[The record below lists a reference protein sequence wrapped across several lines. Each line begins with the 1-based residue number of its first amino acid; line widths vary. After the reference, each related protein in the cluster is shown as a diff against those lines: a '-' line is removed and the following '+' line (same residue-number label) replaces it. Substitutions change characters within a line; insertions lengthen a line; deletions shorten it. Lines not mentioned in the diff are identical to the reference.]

1 MGCKNSRN
9 NTAAINCYELTTQQN
24 NISDLQKYYEGTAIS
39 NICCAI
45 IYDEARDL
53 GKLESSI
60 RQVIASQTALRL
72 RFSDTDPVRQYLSE
86 DEISID
92 IKYFS
97 DESDLEAF
105 ACKTAGEPM
114 QIYDSPM
121 CAFTLFNL
129 GTGFNSGTRF
139 SSGTGFSS
147 EARFSSGARSGIV
160 AKLNHLIAD
169 AWSFGLI
176 ADQIDAHYAAD
187 QIDAHYAAG
196 QIDAHYIAD
205 QSDSHYI
212 AGKSDASNGGHE
224 EKSCSGKTIL
234 SGDYL
239 SYAQEEHKYRLS
251 ERYEK
256 DRRFWQEKY
265 HVRPENCGIRFFE
278 AARAQ
283 DIKAK
288 RIYKKIPA
296 GLSRQIKSFCSE
308 SNVTEA
314 IVFESAVLLYL
325 SRINPEVRTCT
336 IGVPVLNR
344 NKLKEKQTVGMF
356 ISTMP
361 LKADINASGTVKGL
375 LETVS
380 SAKREMFRHQRYPY
394 EEILRTVRNDHGFTG
409 NLFDVMVSVQN
420 SRIHGDY
427 GFRTKWYSNG
437 YSEVPFVI
445 SVDQRDSENE
455 YSITADYQ
463 TAVFPDE
470 TEVYAV
476 LERIECIISQIVT
489 GAGEDDLPLS
499 EIDILPKREKDLLLN
514 KFNNTY
520 VDYPAEKCVH
530 ELFAEQVQRTP
541 DRIALTFEGQD
552 FTYRQ
557 IDEMSD
563 SLARFLR
570 GKGVRRNEVIPLI
583 ARRDWRIIVAM
594 LAVLKAGGAY
604 MPVSP
609 DYPVERI
616 RTMMKIAESR
626 VALCYDY
633 DQELHV
639 EKIDLA
645 GFDFDKKTGPVENM
659 NCSDDLC
666 YIIFTSGSTGEPK
679 GVSIT
684 HSNVGNYA
692 HDNDYN
698 VKNSI
703 IRQDCQTIVS
713 VTNFVFDIFVTE
725 SLLPLINGLTICF
738 ADDEETVSQKKL
750 ASLIE
755 KNEVDVIQ
763 TTPTKM
769 RSYLMDKRN
778 LSYLRGLKA
787 IAIGG
792 EAFLP
797 DLYTELHE
805 VTDARIFNIYGPAE
819 TTVWSSIVEVKS
831 ADGITIGCPIANT
844 QIYIVDGHQKL
855 LPVGAAGEL
864 CIAGA
869 GVGKGYLNRP
879 GLTAERFIPNPFR
892 TEENR
897 HGKVLYRTGD
907 LARWRMEG
915 EIEYLGRIDTQVKI
929 RGLRIEL
936 GEVESAMTETE
947 GIGLVAAAA
956 QKDGSGRQYL
966 VGYYTSAS
974 GIDEKAMRKHLTE
987 KLPKYMVPN
996 YFMRLETMP
1005 MTASGKTDRKNLP
1018 VPDINLSE
1026 RQYVPPVTDTE
1037 KILCAIIAEVLSL
1050 DRVGVTD
1057 DFFELGGDSLGAI
1070 SVAALAHE
1078 KGIELGL
1085 QSLFD
1090 HPDVRDLCAGL
1101 EDSKNTGQATPAKAH
1116 DRSHGLPPQ
1125 DYEKY
1130 NKLLQENTIDD
1141 SAGFNTF
1148 EKKDIGNIFLTGAT
1162 GFLGAHVLDA
1172 LMKERNE
1179 NRTNGTEAK
1188 GNQSKGKQADEKG
1201 AKEKI
1206 YCLVRRGQDQD
1217 PQQRLADS
1225 LKWYF
1230 GDTYTKEI
1238 GERIIPIEGDIEQ
1251 AGLSDLLPQ
1260 DVQTVIHTA
1269 ATVKHFGA
1277 YDHFKKINV
1286 EGTRHAA
1293 DYARRIGAEFI
1304 HISTVSVSGNALAG
1318 GGAAYGSEKDQSFG
1332 ETDFYIG
1339 QPLENVYIR
1348 SKFEAEKVVMD
1359 EILEHGLKAKIIRV
1373 GNLTNRASDLRF
1385 QPNYES
1391 NAFLKRLKA
1400 ILELGLFPDYLLPM
1414 YSEFSPVDLTAE
1426 GIVKIIQYAKKEQMV
1441 FHLYSDKPLAHER
1454 MLSILRT
1461 NGISLKTVAGE
1472 EFHKE
1477 VERSLQSKEKE
1488 FIFKTL
1494 HIHMD
1499 SSGRLIFDTNIH
1511 IKNDFTTWFM
1521 SRIGF
1526 EWNEIGED
1534 YVKGYLEYFRK
1545 AGFFS
1550 V

>member
-1 MGCKNSRN
+1 MGCKNSQS
-9 NTAAINCYELTTQQN
+9 NTIAINRYELTTQQN
-24 NISDLQKYYEGTAIS
+24 NISDLQKFYEGTAIS
-39 NICCAI
+39 NICCTI

-53 GKLESSI
+53 EKLESSI

-72 RFSDTDPVRQYLSE
+72 RFSNTDPVSQYLAE
-86 DEISID
+86 DDIDID

-97 DESDLEAF
+97 DEAELDAF
-105 ACKTAGEPM
+105 ACKTAREPM
-114 QIYDSPM
+114 RMYDSPM
-121 CAFTLFNL
+121 CAFTLFSL
-129 GTGFNSGTRF
+129 GTRYSSETRC
-139 SSGTGFSS
+139 SSETGFSS
-147 EARFSSGARSGIV
+147 ESCFSSKPRSGIV

-169 AWSFGLI
+169 AWSFGLL

-187 QIDAHYAAG
+187 QIDAHYAVDRIDTHYAVG
-196 QIDAHYIAD
+196 QIDSHYAAD
-205 QSDSHYI
+205 QKDTIY
-212 AGKSDASNGGHE
+212 GGHE
-224 EKSCSGKTIL
+224 EKSGLRKTIL

-239 SYAQEEHKYRLS
+239 SYAQDEHKYRLS

-256 DRRFWQEKY
+256 DRRFWEEKY
-265 HVRPENCGIRFFE
+265 QLRPENCGIKLFE

-283 DIKAK
+283 DISAK
-288 RIYKKIPA
+288 RIYKKISA

-308 SNVTEA
+308 SKVTEA

-361 LKADINASGTVKGL
+361 LKADINASGTVREL

-394 EEILRTVRNDHGFTG
+394 EEILRTVRNNHGFTG
-409 NLFDVMVSVQN
+409 NLYDVMVSVQN

-427 GFRTKWYSNG
+427 GFHTKWYPNG
-437 YSEVPFVI
+437 YCEVPFVL

-455 YSITADYQ
+455 YAITADYQ

-470 TEVYAV
+470 REVYAV
-476 LERIECIISQIVT
+476 VERIEWIISQI
-489 GAGEDDLPLS
+489 AAIAAEEDLPLS
-499 EIDILPKREKDLLLN
+499 EIDILPEREKDLLLN

-520 VDYPAEKCVH
+520 ADYPAEKCVH
-530 ELFAEQVQRTP
+530 ELFAEQVKRTP
-541 DRIALTFEGQD
+541 DSAALIFEGQT
-552 FTYRQ
+552 FTYKQ

-563 SLARFLR
+563 ALACFLR
-570 GKGVRRNEVIPLI
+570 GKGVRRNEVIPII
-583 ARRDWRIIVAM
+583 ARRDWRIIAAM

-604 MPVSP
+604 MPVSH
-609 DYPVERI
+609 DYPLERVK
-616 RTMMKIAESR
+616 TMLKIAESR

-633 DQELHV
+633 DKELDYNQEFHV
-639 EKIDLA
+639 EKIDLT
-645 GFDFDKKTGPVENM
+645 GFDFDKKTGPVENI
-659 NCSDDLC
+659 NSPDDLC

-679 GVSIT
+679 GVCVT
-684 HSNVGNYA
+684 HSNVANYA
-692 HDNDYN
+692 HNNDYN
-698 VKNSI
+698 VVNSI
-703 IRQDCQTIVS
+703 IREGYQTIVS

-725 SLLPLINGLTICF
+725 SLLPLINGLTVCL
-738 ADDEETVSQKKL
+738 ANDDETVSQKKL
-750 ASLIE
+750 APLIE
-755 KNEVDVIQ
+755 KKGVEVIQ

-778 LSYLRGLKA
+778 LSYLKGLKA

-797 DLYTELHE
+797 DLYTELRE

-819 TTVWSSIVEVKS
+819 TTVWSSIVKVKS

-844 QIYIVDGHQKL
+844 QIYIVDSSQKL

-892 TEENR
+892 TEENG
-897 HGKVLYRTGD
+897 HGEVLYRTGD
-907 LARWRMEG
+907 LARWRMDG

-936 GEVESAMTETE
+936 GEVESAMNETE

-956 QKDGSGRQYL
+956 QKDGAGRQYL
-966 VGYYTSAS
+966 VGYYTSED
-974 GIDEKAMRKHLTE
+974 GIDEKAMRKRLTE

-1026 RQYVPPVTDTE
+1026 RQYVPPATDTE

-1078 KGIELGL
+1078 KGIEVGL
-1085 QSLFD
+1085 QTLFD

-1101 EDSKNTGQATPAKAH
+1101 ENSNTGNGQTAAAEAH
-1116 DRSHGLPPQ
+1116 GKSLGLPPQ
-1125 DYEKY
+1125 DLERYK
-1130 NKLLQENTIDD
+1130 KLLQKNTIDA
-1141 SAGFNTF
+1141 SAGFDGFEKNTIDASAVSDVF
-1148 EKKDIGNIFLTGAT
+1148 EKKDIGNVFLTGAT

-1172 LMKERNE
+1172 LMKE
-1179 NRTNGTEAK
+1179 
-1188 GNQSKGKQADEKG
+1188 ADG
-1201 AKEKI
+1201 KI

-1217 PQQRLADS
+1217 PCQRLADS

-1230 GDTYTKEI
+1230 GDIYTKEI
-1238 GERIIPIEGDIEQ
+1238 GGWIIPVEGDIEID
-1251 AGLSDLLPQ
+1251 GLSDMLPE

-1269 ATVKHFGA
+1269 ATVKHYGA
-1277 YDHFKKINV
+1277 YDFFKKINV

-1304 HISTVSVSGNALAG
+1304 HISTVSVSGNALADAG
-1318 GGAAYGSEKDQSFG
+1318 TVYRSEKDLFFD

-1348 SKFEAEKVVMD
+1348 SKFEAEKLVLD
-1359 EILEHGLKAKIIRV
+1359 EILDHGLKAKIIRV

-1385 QPNYES
+1385 QSNYES
-1391 NAFLKRLKA
+1391 NAFLRRLKA
-1400 ILELGLFPDYLLPM
+1400 ILELGLFPDYLLPL

-1426 GIVKIIQYAKKEQMV
+1426 GIVKITQYAKEQTV
-1441 FHLYSDKPLAHER
+1441 FHLYSNKPLMHER

-1461 NGISLKTVAGE
+1461 NGISLKTVSGE
-1472 EFHKE
+1472 EFHKG
-1477 VERSLQSKEKE
+1477 VEQSLQSKEKE

-1499 SSGRLIFDTNIH
+1499 PSGRLIYDTNIH

-1521 SRIGF
+1521 SQIGF
-1526 EWNEIGED
+1526 EWNEIDED